1 MTADV
6 HIDESKSLPLLVA
19 SQSSSTKLSTW
30 ANAHLRL
37 IEDKLVHHG
46 GILFRNFEVGN
57 AEDFQDLVELIS
69 RRKTV
74 EYNYRSTPRT
84 TISGKIY
91 TSTEYPPHQTIPLH
105 NENSYSSN
113 WPLNIAFFC
122 LRPAQEGGQTPIA
135 DSRKIYQRISEK
147 TKKSFLEKN
156 IMYVRNFGEV
166 GLPWQEVF
174 QTNDKDKVEA
184 YCKDQAITFEWLNN
198 DGLKVSQVLPAVLK
212 HPITE
217 DLVWFNQA
225 HLFHIS
231 SLPDRV
237 RTSLL
242 EIFSLSELPRNAYY
256 GDGSIIDDLSLE
268 EIRQVYEQET
278 VMFSWKKNDVLF
290 LDNLLVAHGRKP
302 FSGKRELLVGMA

>member
-6 HIDESKSLPLLVA
+6 YIDESKSLPLLVA

-198 DGLKVSQVLPAVLK
+198 DGLKVSQVL
-212 HPITE
+212 
-217 DLVWFNQA
+217 
-225 HLFHIS
+225 
-231 SLPDRV
+231 DRKSV
-237 RTSLL
+237 
-242 EIFSLSELPRNAYY
+242 
-256 GDGSIIDDLSLE
+256 
-268 EIRQVYEQET
+268 V
-278 VMFSWKKNDVLF
+278 
-290 LDNLLVAHGRKP
+290 
-302 FSGKRELLVGMA
+302 

>member
-278 VMFSWKKNDVLF
+278 VMFSWEKNDVLF